1 MDPIV
6 TDNETVN
13 ELKDFLSDIVKED
26 FDNTFSFHDFR
37 VVVGATHTNLI
48 FDILL
53 PFESEQTPESVTV
66 KLCDAVLKRRNN
78 CYCVITVD
86 RG

>member
-6 TDNETVN
+6 TDDQTVT
-13 ELKDFLSDIVKED
+13 ELKNFLSDVIEED
-26 FDNTFSFHDFR
+26 FSGEFTFHDFR
-37 VVVGATHTNLI
+37 VVVGTTHTNLI

-53 PFESEQTPESVTV
+53 PFESKE
-66 KLCDAVLKRRNN
+66 N